1 MIFKAEAVPSAD
13 FSQWAETARASGPTL
28 DAQAYA
34 DLTKPSKAVA
44 PFTYRVVATDLFS
57 HIAMLEVSINDP
69 IRRICLAS
77 SRAVQ

>member
-1 MIFKAEAVPSAD
+1 V
-13 FSQWAETARASGPTL
+13 L

-34 DLTKPSKAVA
+34 DLVKPSKAVA
-44 PFTYRVVATDLFS
+44 PFTYRAVAANLFS
-57 HIAMLEVSINDP
+57 SIAMPEMSMNDP